1 MLNDREILRLF
12 EKHDER
18 ALMETTARYETY
30 CRTIAH
36 TFLGEEAAAKECFRE
51 ALHDVWKNIPP
62 KNTESL
68 RAYMGKL
75 VRAEALKY
83 REEEAPVA
91 NEEEIA
97 AILEELEEC
106 VEEGF
111 SGAEKRDE
119 DDGFVEVIDDFLA
132 SVPASKRSLFVQRYW
147 YGQTIWSIGAKRH
160 MSPDMVEAGISEVR
174 AGLAQAFEEAKT
186 VWPMDGKT
194 FLLKRIGGIDSK
206 YILEAEGT
214 KTGSEGTQKAAASG
228 ERMDDD
234 EETDER
240 RKSLASKKFLKIAC
254 IAGGVLAVVVLVVA
268 IRWMSNGS
276 IPIDEKHFP
285 DELFRQY
292 VAGQFDLDND
302 GELSVEERSN
312 VFKIELLGVNLRSS
326 YSSRFDLISDI
337 QSLKG
342 IGYFPNLE
350 YLKCTGTQ
358 VTSLDLSANKALETL
373 IFSDGKLESLD
384 VSANKALEYLD
395 CSGNQLT
402 KMDVRSNKLLEEL
415 DCRNNQIEEIKF
427 RSNETLKTLSC
438 QDNLLGHLDVSPNK
452 ALKTLNCSNNKMTE
466 LDLSENSK
474 LVVFSCTGSS
484 LVELDLSGN
493 PAMKWVECSGN
504 QIHQLNVHEN
514 PLLEV
519 LGCDDNELLELDLS
533 QNTKLTSLSC
543 ENNSL
548 TSLDLRSCADLAH
561 LYMEGNQI
569 RVLQVNEDTTI
580 DHVITLID

>member
-36 TFLGEEAAAKECFRE
+36 TLLGEESAAKECFRE
-51 ALHDVWKNIPP
+51 ALRDIWKNIPP

-68 RAYMGKL
+68 KTYMGKL

-111 SGAEKRDE
+111 SGAENRDA
-119 DDGFVEVIDDFLA
+119 DDGLVEVIDDFLA

-160 MSPDMVEAGISEVR
+160 MSPDLVDAGISEVR
-174 AGLAQAFEEAKT
+174 AGLAQAFQEAKT
-186 VWPMDGKT
+186 VWPLDGKT
-194 FLLKRIGGIDSK
+194 FLMERIGGIDPK
-206 YILEAEGT
+206 YILEAEGA
-214 KTGSEGTQKAAASG
+214 KTGSEGAQKAAASG

-234 EETDER
+234 EENDER
-240 RKSLASKKFLKIAC
+240 RKPVDAKKILKIAC
-254 IAGGVLAVVVLVVA
+254 IVGGVLAVVALIVA
-268 IRWMSNGS
+268 IRWTSNTP

-285 DELFRQY
+285 DEYFREY
-292 VAGQFDLDND
+292 VAEGFDLDKD
-302 GELSVEERSN
+302 GELSVEERQD
-312 VFKIELLGVNLRSS
+312 VFKIELVSTRSNP
-326 YSSRFDLISDI
+326 YYANNIGDI

-373 IFSDGKLESLD
+373 ICSDGKLESLD

-402 KMDVRSNKLLEEL
+402 KLDVRSNKLLEEL

-438 QDNLLGHLDVSPNK
+438 QDNLLGHLDASPNK
-452 ALKTLNCSNNKMTE
+452 ALKTLNCSKNQMTE

-474 LVVFSCTGSS
+474 LEVFSCTGSS
-484 LVELDLSGN
+484 LMELDLSGN

-569 RVLQVNEDTTI
+569 RVLELNDPMI
-580 DHVITLID
+580 NHLITLFD